1 MKVCVECE
9 RGLPSDKFNP
19 ESGSPDHC
27 FRCRINGVRLGFRQ
41 GKEMFHGD
49 SLVGG
54 TIASDNRHTVAEARK
69 QGHDPVPVSTGV
81 SHGLTG
87 GQMDRLKKAVS
98 AKS

>member
-1 MKVCVECE
+1 MGQKRPYSMKVCEDCE
-9 RGLPSDKFNP
+9 RELPSDKFNP
-19 ESGSPDHC
+19 ESGSPNSC
-27 FRCRINGVRLGFRQ
+27 FRCRIQGVRLGFRQ

-54 TIASDNRHTVAEARK
+54 TIASDNRHTVSEARK

-87 GQMDRLKKAVS
+87 NKWIV
-98 AKS
+98 